1 MASEEVSARFTEVED
16 VEAAFPLMRIEPVG
30 GAVSSMMVSE
40 MIGLSTP
47 DPLLSWQ

>member
-1 MASEEVSARFTEVED
+1 VSARFTEVED

-40 MIGLSTP
+40 IVELIKP
-47 DPLLSWQ
+47 ERLLS